1 MVEDYSTIGTA
12 QWIKNLRV
20 TLGLTQA
27 ELADRVSVS
36 FVTVSRWENGL
47 ARPNRV
53 NRRALVALAM
63 SSNGQG
69 HQSASES
76 LASDY
81 APGPSTR

>member
-1 MVEDYSTIGTA
+1 MVEDYSAIGTA

-20 TLGLTQA
+20 ALGLTQA
-27 ELADRVSVS
+27 ELAERVGVT

-69 HQSASES
+69 HQPASER

-81 APGPSTR
+81 AAGPSPR